1 VGSAVVSAVGS
12 ATAPTPQPWF
22 FGAKPDETFMSVE
35 SLKELDDFFRSMRQA
50 FNSRDLK
57 TFRSHFW
64 TDKRFQ
70 NLDAS
75 GRRDRGWGEFEEV
88 LDQEFR
94 YLDSVRLELKDLD
107 FQVFEDQF
115 ATVIGGW
122 RMTQVDPEGRNHEQ
136 NGRCT
141 FSLCRLSDDWK
152 IVAQHYSPLSAEEAA
167 AE

>member
-1 VGSAVVSAVGS
+1 
-12 ATAPTPQPWF
+12 
-22 FGAKPDETFMSVE
+22 MSVE

-94 YLDSVRLELKDLD
+94 YLDTVKLELKDLD
-107 FQVFEDQF
+107 FQIFEDQF
-115 ATVIGGW
+115 ATVVGGW
-122 RMTQVDPEGRNHEQ
+122 KLSQVDPEGRNHDQ
-136 NGRCT
+136 TGRCT

-152 IVAQHYSPLSAEEAA
+152 IVAQHYSQLSEEGAPT
-167 AE
+167 E

>member
-1 VGSAVVSAVGS
+1 
-12 ATAPTPQPWF
+12 
-22 FGAKPDETFMSVE
+22 MSVE

-94 YLDSVRLELKDLD
+94 YLETVKLELKDLD
-107 FQVFEDQF
+107 FQIFDDQF
-115 ATVIGGW
+115 ATVVGGW
-122 RMTQVDPEGRNHEQ
+122 KLSQVDPEGRNSDQ

-141 FSLCRLSDDWK
+141 FALCRMSDDWK
-152 IVAQHYSPLSAEEAA
+152 IVAQHYSHLSEEGATA
-167 AE
+167 TE

>member
-1 VGSAVVSAVGS
+1 
-12 ATAPTPQPWF
+12 
-22 FGAKPDETFMSVE
+22 MSVE

-75 GRRDRGWGEFEEV
+75 GRRDRGWGAFEEV

-94 YLDSVRLELKDLD
+94 YLDAVKLELKDLD
-107 FQVFEDQF
+107 FQIFEDQF
-115 ATVIGGW
+115 ATVVGNW
-122 RMTQVDPEGRNHEQ
+122 KLSQVDPEGRNHEQ
-136 NGRCT
+136 SGRCT
-141 FSLCRLSDDWK
+141 FALCRMSDDWK
-152 IVAQHYSPLSAEEAA
+152 IVAQHYSQLSAENAA
-167 AE
+167 TE

>member
-1 VGSAVVSAVGS
+1 
-12 ATAPTPQPWF
+12 
-22 FGAKPDETFMSVE
+22 MSVE

-94 YLDSVRLELKDLD
+94 YLESVKLELKDLD

-122 RMTQVDPEGRNHEQ
+122 RLSQLDPEGRNHDQ
-136 NGRCT
+136 SGRCT
-141 FSLCRLSDDWK
+141 FSLCRMSDDWK
-152 IVAQHYSPLSAEEAA
+152 IVAQHFSPMSAEEAA

>member
-1 VGSAVVSAVGS
+1 
-12 ATAPTPQPWF
+12 
-22 FGAKPDETFMSVE
+22 MSVE
-35 SLKELDDFFRSMRQA
+35 SLKELDDFFRSMRQS

-94 YLDSVRLELKDLD
+94 YLDSVKLEVRDLD
-107 FQVFEDQF
+107 IQVFEDQF
-115 ATVIGGW
+115 ATAAGSWKLLQI
-122 RMTQVDPEGRNHEQ
+122 DPEGRGHEQ
-136 NGRCT
+136 GGRCT
-141 FSLCRLSDDWK
+141 FSLCRMGNDWK
-152 IVAQHYSPLSAEEAA
+152 IVSQHFSPVSAEEAA

>member
-1 VGSAVVSAVGS
+1 
-12 ATAPTPQPWF
+12 
-22 FGAKPDETFMSVE
+22 MSVE
-35 SLKELDDFFRSMRQA
+35 SLKELEDFFRSMRQA

-57 TFRSHFW
+57 TYRSHFW

-94 YLDSVRLELKDLD
+94 YLDSVKLEFKDLD

-122 RMTQVDPEGRNHEQ
+122 RLAQMDPGGREMEQ
-136 NGRCT
+136 GGRCT
-141 FSLCRLSDDWK
+141 ISICRMGDDWK
-152 IVAQHYSPLSAEEAA
+152 IVAQHFSLMPTEDALAK
-167 AE
+167 

>member
-1 VGSAVVSAVGS
+1 
-12 ATAPTPQPWF
+12 
-22 FGAKPDETFMSVE
+22 MSVE
-35 SLKELDDFFRSMRQA
+35 SLKELEDFFRSMRQA

-94 YLDSVRLELKDLD
+94 YLDSVKLELKDLD

-115 ATVIGGW
+115 ATVVGGW
-122 RMTQVDPEGRNHEQ
+122 KMTQIDPEGRGIEQ
-136 NGRCT
+136 SGRCT
-141 FSLCRLSDDWK
+141 FALCRLGDDFK
-152 IVAQHYSPLSAEEAA
+152 IVAQHFSLMPTQEATV
-167 AE
+167 E

>member
-1 VGSAVVSAVGS
+1 MAAVSANS
-12 ATAPTPQPWF
+12 TALPPFPVAAHSRMQL
-22 FGAKPDETFMSVE
+22 MSVE

-94 YLDSVRLELKDLD
+94 YLDTVKLELKDLD
-107 FQVFEDQF
+107 FQIFEDQF
-115 ATVIGGW
+115 ATVVGGW
-122 RMTQVDPEGRNHEQ
+122 KLSQVDPEGRNHDQ
-136 NGRCT
+136 TGRCT

-152 IVAQHYSPLSAEEAA
+152 ICFSSLL
-167 AE
+167 

>member
-1 VGSAVVSAVGS
+1 
-12 ATAPTPQPWF
+12 
-22 FGAKPDETFMSVE
+22 MSVE

-94 YLDSVRLELKDLD
+94 YLETVKLELKDLE
-107 FQVFEDQF
+107 FQIFEDQF

-122 RMTQVDPEGRNHEQ
+122 RLTQVDPEGRANDQ
-136 NGRCT
+136 SGRCT
-141 FSLCRLSDDWK
+141 FSLCRMSDDWK
-152 IVAQHYSPLSAEEAA
+152 IVAQHYSPMSAEEAA

>member
-1 VGSAVVSAVGS
+1 
-12 ATAPTPQPWF
+12 
-22 FGAKPDETFMSVE
+22 MSVE
-35 SLKELDDFFRSMRQA
+35 SLKELEDFFRSMRQA

-57 TFRSHFW
+57 TYRSHFW

-94 YLDSVRLELKDLD
+94 YLDSVKLEFKDLD

-122 RMTQVDPEGRNHEQ
+122 RLAQMDPGGREMEQ
-136 NGRCT
+136 GGRCT
-141 FSLCRLSDDWK
+141 FSICRMGDDWK
-152 IVAQHYSPLSAEEAA
+152 IVAQHFSLMPTEDALAK
-167 AE
+167 

>member
-1 VGSAVVSAVGS
+1 
-12 ATAPTPQPWF
+12 
-22 FGAKPDETFMSVE
+22 MSVE

-94 YLDSVRLELKDLD
+94 YLESVKLELKDID
-107 FQVFEDQF
+107 FQIFEDQF
-115 ATVIGGW
+115 ATVVAGW
-122 RMTQVDPEGRNHEQ
+122 RLSQVDPEGRAHDQ
-136 NGRCT
+136 YGRCT
-141 FSLCRLSDDWK
+141 FALARMSDDWK

>member
-1 VGSAVVSAVGS
+1 
-12 ATAPTPQPWF
+12 
-22 FGAKPDETFMSVE
+22 MSVE
-35 SLKELDDFFRSMRQA
+35 SLKELEDFFRSMRQA

-70 NLDAS
+70 NLDSS

-94 YLDSVRLELKDLD
+94 YLDTVKMELKDLE

-115 ATVIGGW
+115 ATVVGGW
-122 RMTQVDPEGRNHEQ
+122 RMTQIDPEGRGIEQ
-136 NGRCT
+136 SGRCT
-141 FSLCRLSDDWK
+141 FALCRMGDDFK
-152 IVAQHYSPLSAEEAA
+152 IVAQHFSLMPTQEATV
-167 AE
+167 E

>member
-1 VGSAVVSAVGS
+1 
-12 ATAPTPQPWF
+12 
-22 FGAKPDETFMSVE
+22 MSVE
-35 SLKELDDFFRSMRQA
+35 SLKELDDFFRSMRQS

-94 YLDSVRLELKDLD
+94 YLETVKLELKDLD
-107 FQVFEDQF
+107 FQVFDDQF
-115 ATVIGGW
+115 ATVVGGW
-122 RMTQVDPEGRNHEQ
+122 KLSQVDPDGRTHDQ
-136 NGRCT
+136 TGRCM
-141 FSLCRLSDDWK
+141 FALCRLSDDWK
-152 IVAQHYSPLSAEEAA
+152 IVAQHFSRHSEEGAA
-167 AE
+167 T

>member
-1 VGSAVVSAVGS
+1 
-12 ATAPTPQPWF
+12 
-22 FGAKPDETFMSVE
+22 MSVE

-64 TDKRFQ
+64 TDKRFA

-94 YLDSVRLELKDLD
+94 YLESVRLELKDLD
-107 FQVFEDQF
+107 FQVFDDQF

-122 RMTQVDPEGRNHEQ
+122 RLSQTDPEGRNHEQ
-136 NGRCT
+136 AGRCT
-141 FSLCRLSDDWK
+141 FSLCRMSDDWK
-152 IVAQHYSPLSAEEAA
+152 IVAQHYSPMSAEEAA

>member
-1 VGSAVVSAVGS
+1 
-12 ATAPTPQPWF
+12 
-22 FGAKPDETFMSVE
+22 MSVE

-94 YLDSVRLELKDLD
+94 YLELIKLELKDLD
-107 FQVFEDQF
+107 FQIHDDQF
-115 ATVIGGW
+115 ATVVGGW
-122 RMTQVDPEGRNHEQ
+122 KLSQVDPEGRNHDQ
-136 NGRCT
+136 TGRCL
-141 FSLCRLSDDWK
+141 FALCRMSDDWK
-152 IVAQHYSPLSAEEAA
+152 IVAQHYSQLSEESAPT
-167 AE
+167 E

>member
-1 VGSAVVSAVGS
+1 M
-12 ATAPTPQPWF
+12 QL
-22 FGAKPDETFMSVE
+22 MSVE

-75 GRRDRGWGEFEEV
+75 GRRDRGWGAFEEV

-94 YLDSVRLELKDLD
+94 YLDSVKLELKDMD
-107 FQVFEDQF
+107 FQVFEDEF
-115 ATVIGGW
+115 ATVVGGW
-122 RMTQVDPEGRNHEQ
+122 KLSQVDPEGRNHEQ
-136 NGRCT
+136 TGRCT
-141 FSLCRLSDDWK
+141 FSLCRMSDDWK
-152 IVAQHYSPLSAEEAA
+152 IVAQHYSQMAEENAA
-167 AE
+167 TE